1 MAIDVFFRNQIRAAI
16 LSTAVSMLSAANA
29 HGGGNVE
36 YCRGV
41 MDNARANALSFG
53 LDPVEIE
60 GQVRALCKPGY
71 MIEGGTE

>member
-1 MAIDVFFRNQIRAAI
+1 MALDVYFRSTIRFTI
-16 LSTAVSMLSAANA
+16 LSNAFAMLSSANA

-41 MDNARANALSFG
+41 MDNVRANALSFG
-53 LDPVEIE
+53 LDPAEIE